1 MVEAF
6 GAYAVYY
13 ESKERRSSKGRQT
26 DAPGRRGVYV
36 GRSKVISGGHRII
49 PIEWNEESRM
59 WSLGSVID
67 RAYAEVN
74 NTKFPLRTVPSEGTD
89 PADFEAFVDRASPK
103 AVKPKVYVVDKVLG
117 CRTKATLHVRIVQAQ
132 GCL

>member
-1 MVEAF
+1 
-6 GAYAVYY
+6 
-13 ESKERRSSKGRQT
+13 
-26 DAPGRRGVYV
+26 
-36 GRSKVISGGHRII
+36 
-49 PIEWNEESRM
+49 M

-103 AVKPKVYVVDKVLG
+103 AVVGWLVGNQRRDLAGLVCSSRSGALDGSP
-117 CRTKATLHVRIVQAQ
+117 H
-132 GCL
+132 CL